1 MADLISIKLSGRAEK
16 PTLPAVLGSASRAAD
31 SQGDDFLPRDYLRET
46 GTFDVGSAAR
56 SIEGVATT
64 EYGARADE
72 VVVLELA
79 DGGTLITSA
88 GRLRDALARSRPD
101 WVADGEAIPFEKLR
115 AEGAAAQR
123 GFGDALGGLVSKV
136 FTLVAGEK
144 ADAIIEDALAALGL
158 KKAELGVSWA
168 GTRALMWAI
177 EKRLMQEPGRLY
189 RWVGASG
196 KATDLQPV
204 LLKDL
209 ESDAAD
215 NKPMLVFVH
224 GTGSNSLGSFG
235 DLRTGDRVLWAA
247 LEEQFG
253 DHIYA
258 FEHHTLSASPI
269 DNALELAAALPKGAQ
284 LNLVTHSRGGLVAD
298 LLCLQNFEAQI
309 DAYASPPNMPG
320 TGDGDPDGAE
330 AKKLRA
336 QLDEAYAEQ
345 RKKLRD
351 LAVLLRDKQFVVQ
364 RYVRVASPA
373 NGTKLASGN
382 FDVFLSG
389 LLTLIGQVPFFF
401 GSPFYAAFKRV
412 VIEVAKNRTKAHM
425 VPGIEAMLPD
435 SPLARLL
442 RDAPVQPGVAMAVI
456 AGDIQGGN
464 LLLRLGVLL
473 TDFLFFE
480 RDDNDLVVNTGAMLA
495 GIAAHANARVLF
507 DRSADVSHFRYF
519 ANVGTRS
526 ALRDWLVRDDLGA
539 LEAFQPLPSAADYA
553 AALQKASRDVLAAD
567 RPVVVLLPGVMG
579 SHLRAGAKDRV
590 WFDPLDIAAGG
601 LDKIAWG
608 KPGIEAEELFAMF
621 YGDLCARL
629 ADSHHVERF
638 AYDWRQPLD
647 VLGERLGEFLD
658 RLMKQTKQPIRL
670 VAHSMGGLVVRA
682 CIYKRRPVMDALMAR
697 DGARLLMLGTPHQ
710 GAHSMVENLLG
721 KGDTLR
727 TLVRLD
733 VKHSMQQVLD
743 IVAGFRGALQL
754 LPRPGFKD
762 MFQGQSD
769 GGGVYDYQTAKTWVD
784 FKPLV
789 KDFWFGNGQVGQPG
803 QDVLDAASWLW
814 AQDNKGA
821 PSLPAEY
828 EGKSSYIFGVA
839 RNTPCGVREEGGR
852 LRMVGTAHGD
862 GTVSWAS
869 GRIGGIGQFF
879 YMPTEHGDLAST
891 KEHFAALVELLTTGA
906 TARLSTTP
914 PATRAI
920 EAPLPVS
927 YDAGP
932 PVAEDPDMLGRLLL
946 GGSLRKRLPKPL
958 KRRLEV
964 RVMAKDLRFLTQPIL
979 VGHYERDPIAGPQRL
994 IDTELLDGELSQRHG
1009 LGLYA
1014 GPLGTASAVL
1024 RVPNE
1029 LERARGSL
1037 RGAVV
1042 TGLGPYDGGLSVS
1055 KLTEAVRAGT
1065 LRYLLHLADVLG
1077 KDEREVS
1084 LATLLL
1090 GYNSSA
1096 NFTVEGSIE
1105 ALVRGVMEANKR
1117 FFETTRLNIRVG
1129 RLDIVELY
1137 IDTAITAVYS
1147 LRRMESR
1154 LAALADQLQTQLV
1167 CHPALERGD
1176 GRRQRLF
1183 DAGAGSYW
1191 PRLIITAAKDAAPQ
1205 ANQATQA
1212 APAADAAPATV
1223 LADTLKFLYIG
1234 TRARAESQL
1243 HQRQPGL
1250 IERLVRQQI
1259 ASTVWNPDFG
1269 RMLFQLMVPHDFK
1282 DLGRQLQQVVLV
1294 VDETTANLPWELM
1307 LADDPTRDDDDTRP
1321 LALQM
1326 ASVRQLSSS
1335 HYRRQV
1341 RQSVERSAL
1350 VIGNPSTQ
1358 GFKEAFS
1365 VGETKY
1371 DQDPDNLPGAKAEA
1385 EAVAKLL
1392 AAMGYQVDSLTHGES
1407 ASNVLAALFRRPW
1420 RMLHISAHGIFG
1432 LRHADGRHRSGVLLS
1447 DGLLITAAEISS
1459 MEVVPDVVF
1468 LNCCHLGTV
1477 DVGRQGNKLAASIA
1491 RELIDNGVRC
1501 VLVAGWAVDD
1511 KGAQLFGETFYQE
1524 LLFRRRPFGE
1534 AVFQARTAVYNA
1546 NPNDITWGAFQ
1557 AYGDPAWRAE
1567 QPALGSAADNAQAFV
1582 SPEELLDEL
1591 SRIRAELARRSA
1603 LMTERDH
1610 RAQAAALEALL
1621 KKRCPPG
1628 WLHAPGL
1635 QSAIGATWFDLNQFD
1650 KARTALL
1657 AAVQTEDRE
1666 GTVPI
1671 HDIQKLANVEARLGE
1686 RQATAD
1692 ADPKPK
1698 DAKQL
1703 QRDGDPA
1710 PQGEAL
1716 IQVAINRLHTLDQ
1729 LLAAKGEPLYNPER
1743 SALIGSAYKRLASV
1757 KARDVLQAKQPAP
1770 RKAAAQAMRDALQRS
1785 TEAYARDEGK
1795 PGSGRFDSYLALNRL
1810 QLQALVAWPANGVA
1824 ANPAQGIDLARQCGL
1839 EAQARYAK
1847 EGDPWSA
1854 VMQSDAALTEALL
1867 DSSLGLAGEPG
1878 QTALDQLS
1886 ASYAATL
1893 ANLTLRPS
1901 QLDSVVTQ
1909 MELLSRFCDAL
1920 CLGGGDASLYR
1931 AASRLLE
1938 LRQRIRPGARPRS
1951 DRPPPPPAPAST
1963 GKPRPA
1969 AAKPRQKPT
1978 PVKAA
1983 VKRASRPKR

>member
-1 MADLISIKLSGRAEK
+1 MADHISIKLTGRAEE
-16 PTLPAVLGSASRAAD
+16 PALPAVLGSASRAAD
-31 SQGDDFLPRDYLRET
+31 GQGDDFLPRDYLRAT
-46 GTFDVGSAAR
+46 GTYDVGAAAR
-56 SIEGVATT
+56 SIEGSTAL
-64 EYGARADE
+64 ERDAQADE

-79 DGGTLITSA
+79 DGSTLITSA
-88 GRLRDALARSRPD
+88 ERLRDALARNRPD
-101 WVADGEAIPFEKLR
+101 WLGKDDPIPFEKLR
-115 AEGAAAQR
+115 AEGAGAQR
-123 GFGDALGGLVSKV
+123 GFGEAVGGLVSKV

-144 ADAIIEDALAALGL
+144 ADAIIEDALAELGL

-168 GTRALMWAI
+168 GTKALMWAI

-196 KATDLQPV
+196 KATDLQSV
-204 LLKDL
+204 KTEDL
-209 ESDAAD
+209 EPAAAD
-215 NKPMLVFVH
+215 KKPMLVFVH
-224 GTGSNSLGSFG
+224 GTGSSSLGSFG

-269 DNALELAAALPKGAQ
+269 DNALQLATALPKGAC

-298 LLCLQNFEAQI
+298 LLCLQNFEGQI
-309 DAYASPPNMPG
+309 DAYSRPANMPG
-320 TGDGDPDGAE
+320 TGDTDPDSAE
-330 AKKLRA
+330 ATSLRT
-336 QLDEAYAEQ
+336 QLDDAYGEQ

-435 SPLARLL
+435 SPIARLL

-495 GIAAHANARVLF
+495 GIAPHASARVLF

-526 ALRDWLVRDDLGA
+526 ALRDWLVRDDPLA
-539 LEAFQPLPSAADYA
+539 LEAFQPLPSPADYA
-553 AALQKASRDVLAAD
+553 AALAAAARDVLTTD

-601 LDKIAWG
+601 LGKIAWG
-608 KPGIEAEELFAMF
+608 KPGIEAEELFGMF

-629 ADSHHVERF
+629 AESHRVERF

-658 RLMKQTKQPIRL
+658 RLMKQTQQPIRL

-682 CIYKRRPVMDALMAR
+682 CIYRRRPVMDALMAR

-762 MFQGQSD
+762 MFQGQDD
-769 GGGVYDYQTAKTWVD
+769 GGSFYEYQKEKTWVD
-784 FKPLV
+784 FKPMV

-814 AQDNKGA
+814 AQDGTSTPA
-821 PSLPAEY
+821 LPAEY
-828 EGKSSYIFGVA
+828 EPKSSYIFGVA

-862 GTVSWAS
+862 GTVTWAS

-879 YMPTEHGDLAST
+879 YMPAEHGDLAST

-906 TARLSTTP
+906 TARLATTP
-914 PATRAI
+914 PAVRAI

-964 RVMAKDLRFLTQPIL
+964 RVQAKDLRFLTQPIL
-979 VGHYERDPIAGPQRL
+979 VGHFERDPIAGPQRL
-994 IDTELLDGELSQRHG
+994 IDTELLDGELTQRHS

-1077 KDEREVS
+1077 RDEREVS

-1105 ALVRGVMEANKR
+1105 ALVRGVMEANAR

-1167 CHPALERGD
+1167 CNPALERGE

-1191 PRLIITAAKDAAPQ
+1191 PRLIITAAKDPEPQ
-1205 ANQATQA
+1205 AT
-1212 APAADAAPATV
+1212 PAADAPPATV

-1234 TRARAESQL
+1234 QRARAESQL

-1282 DLGRQLQQVVLV
+1282 DLGRQLEQVVLV

-1307 LADDPTRDDDDTRP
+1307 LADDLTRDDDDTRP

-1326 ASVRQLSSS
+1326 AAVRQLASGQ
-1335 HYRRQV
+1335 YRRQV

-1350 VIGNPSTQ
+1350 VIGNPSTK

-1365 VGETKY
+1365 IGETKY
-1371 DQDPDNLPGAKAEA
+1371 AEDPADLPGAKTEA

-1392 AAMGYQVDSLTHGES
+1392 AAMGYQVTSLTYGES
-1407 ASNVLAALFRRPW
+1407 AANVLAALFRRPW

-1447 DGLLITAAEISS
+1447 DGLLITAAEIGS

-1524 LLFRRRPFGE
+1524 LLLRRRPFGE

-1546 NPNDITWGAFQ
+1546 KASDITWGAFQ

-1567 QPALGSAADNAQAFV
+1567 PRALGSAADDAQAFA

-1635 QSAIGATWFDLNQFD
+1635 QSAIGATWFDLGQFD

-1657 AAVQTEDRE
+1657 AAVQAEDRE

-1671 HDIQKLANVEARLGE
+1671 HDIEKLANVEARLGE
-1686 RQATAD
+1686 RQATAE
-1692 ADPKPK
+1692 ADPK
-1698 DAKQL
+1698 AKKPQG
-1703 QRDGDPA
+1703 GDTA

-1716 IQVAINRLHTLDQ
+1716 IRLAIDRLHTLDL
-1729 LLAAKGEPLYNPER
+1729 LLAAKGDPLHNPER

-1757 KARDVLQAKQPAP
+1757 KARDVLRAEQAGP
-1770 RKAAAQAMRDALQRS
+1770 RNDAAEAMRDALKRS

-1810 QLQALVAWPANGVA
+1810 QLQALVAWPADGVA
-1824 ANPAQGIDLARQCGL
+1824 ADPAEGVDLAQQCRL
-1839 EAQARYAK
+1839 EAQARYAS

-1867 DSSLGLAGEPG
+1867 NSSLGLAGDAG
-1878 QTALDQLS
+1878 QAAIDKLS

-1909 MELLSRFCDAL
+1909 MELLSRFGDAL
-1920 CLGGGDASLYR
+1920 WLGGSDVSLYR

-1938 LRQRIRPGARPRS
+1938 LRERIRPGARPRG
-1951 DRPPPPPAPAST
+1951 DRPPPAAGSAA
-1963 GKPRPA
+1963 KPRPA
-1969 AAKPRQKPT
+1969 AAKPRKKPT
-1978 PVKAA
+1978 PAKAA
-1983 VKRASRPKR
+1983 VKRARRPKR

>member
-1 MADLISIKLSGRAEK
+1 
-16 PTLPAVLGSASRAAD
+16 
-31 SQGDDFLPRDYLRET
+31 
-46 GTFDVGSAAR
+46 
-56 SIEGVATT
+56 
-64 EYGARADE
+64 
-72 VVVLELA
+72 VLELA
-79 DGGTLITSA
+79 DGSTLITSA
-88 GRLRDALARSRPD
+88 ERLRDALARNRPD
-101 WVADGEAIPFEKLR
+101 WLGEGDAIPFEKLR
-115 AEGAAAQR
+115 AEGAGAQR
-123 GFGDALGGLVSKV
+123 GFGEAVGGLVSKV

-144 ADAIIEDALAALGL
+144 ADDIIKEALAEFGL
-158 KKAELGVSWA
+158 KNAELGVSWA
-168 GTRALMWAI
+168 GTKALMWAI
-177 EKRLMQEPGRLY
+177 EKRLMKEPGQLY
-189 RWVGASG
+189 RWVGAGG

-204 LLKDL
+204 QAKEL
-209 ESDAAD
+209 EPAAAD
-215 NKPMLVFVH
+215 KKPMLVFVH

-258 FEHHTLSASPI
+258 FEHRTLSESPI
-269 DNALELAAALPKGAQ
+269 DNALELAKALPKGAH

-298 LLCLQNFEAQI
+298 LLCLKDFETQI
-309 DAYASPPNMPG
+309 DAFDRPGKTPVSRAGDAG
-320 TGDGDPDGAE
+320 TGDTDPGSDE
-330 AKKLRA
+330 FEDLHR

-345 RKKLRD
+345 RERLRD
-351 LAVLLRDKQFVVQ
+351 LAALLRDKQFVVQ
-364 RYVRVASPA
+364 RYVRIASPA

-435 SPLARLL
+435 SPTARLL
-442 RDAPVQPGVAMAVI
+442 LDAPVQPGVAMAVI

-495 GIAAHANARVLF
+495 GIAPRANARVLF
-507 DRSADVSHFRYF
+507 DRGADVSHFRYF

-526 ALRDWLVRDDLGA
+526 ALRDWLVRDDPAA
-539 LEAFQPLPSAADYA
+539 LEAFQPLPGPADYA
-553 AALQKASRDVLAAD
+553 AALAAATRDVLATD

-579 SHLRAGAKDRV
+579 SHLRAGGKDRV

-608 KPGIEAEELFAMF
+608 KPGIEAEELFGTF
-621 YGDLCARL
+621 YGELCERL
-629 ADSHHVERF
+629 ADSHRVERF

-658 RLMKQTKQPIRL
+658 RLMKQTSQPIRL

-682 CIYKRRPVMDALMAR
+682 CIYRRRPVMDALMAR

-733 VKHSMQQVLD
+733 VKHSMKEVLQ

-754 LPRPGFKD
+754 LPRRGFKD

-769 GGGVYDYQTAKTWVD
+769 GGAVFDYQQAQTWVD
-784 FKPLV
+784 FKPKV
-789 KDFWFGNGQVGQPG
+789 KDFWFGNGQVGEPG

-814 AQDNKGA
+814 TQDGSST

-828 EGKSSYIFGVA
+828 EAKSSYIFGVA

-879 YMPTEHGDLAST
+879 YMPAEHGDLAST
-891 KEHFAALVELLTTGA
+891 KEHFPALVELLTTGA
-906 TARLSTTP
+906 TARLATTP

-920 EAPLPVS
+920 EAPQPVS

-932 PVAEDPDMLGRLLL
+932 PVADDPDMLARSLL
-946 GGSLRKRLPKPL
+946 GGSQRKRLPKPR

-964 RVMAKDLRFLTQPIL
+964 RVQAKDLRFLTQPIL

-994 IDTELLDGELSQRHG
+994 IDSELLDGELSQRHS

-1077 KDEREVS
+1077 RDEREVS

-1105 ALVRGVMEANKR
+1105 ALVRGVMEANAR

-1167 CHPALERGD
+1167 CNPALERGE

-1191 PRLIITAAKDAAPQ
+1191 PRLIITAADGPEPQ
-1205 ANQATQA
+1205 S

-1234 TRARAESQL
+1234 QRARAESQL

-1259 ASTVWNPDFG
+1259 ASTVWNEDFG

-1282 DLGRQLQQVVLV
+1282 DLGRQLEQVVLV

-1307 LADDPTRDDDDTRP
+1307 LADDLTRDDDDTRP

-1326 ASVRQLSSS
+1326 AAVRQLSSAQ
-1335 HYRRQV
+1335 YRRQV
-1341 RQSVERSAL
+1341 RQSIERSAL
-1350 VIGNPSTQ
+1350 VIGNPSTK

-1365 VGETKY
+1365 IGETRY
-1371 DQDPDNLPGAKAEA
+1371 AEDPADLPGAKAEA

-1392 AAMGYQVDSLTHGES
+1392 AAMGYQVTSLTYGES
-1407 ASNVLAALFRRPW
+1407 ASNVLAALFHRPW

-1447 DGLLITAAEISS
+1447 DGLLITAAEIGS

-1501 VLVAGWAVDD
+1501 VVVAGWAVDD

-1524 LLFRRRPFGE
+1524 LLLRRRPFGE
-1534 AVFQARTAVYNA
+1534 AVFKARHAVYNA
-1546 NPNDITWGAFQ
+1546 KPSDITWGAFQ

-1567 QPALGSAADNAQAFV
+1567 PRALGSAGDDAQTFA

-1591 SRIRAELARRSA
+1591 SRIRAELSRRSA
-1603 LMTERDH
+1603 LMTERDL

-1621 KKRCPPG
+1621 KKRCQPG
-1628 WLHAPGL
+1628 WLHTPGL
-1635 QSAIGATWFDLNQFD
+1635 QSAIGAAWFDLGQFD

-1657 AAVQTEDRE
+1657 AAVQAEDRE

-1671 HDIQKLANVEARLGE
+1671 HDIEKLANVEARLGE
-1686 RQATAD
+1686 REATAE
-1692 ADPKPK
+1692 ADPK
-1698 DAKQL
+1698 AKNAKKPPS
-1703 QRDGDPA
+1703 GDSE
-1710 PQGEAL
+1710 PQGEARIRL
-1716 IQVAINRLHTLDQ
+1716 AIDRLHMLDQ
-1729 LLAAKGEPLYNPER
+1729 LLAAKGGPLPNPER
-1743 SALIGSAYKRLASV
+1743 SALLGGAYKRLASV
-1757 KARDVLQAKQPAP
+1757 NALAVLQAGQPGP
-1770 RKAAAQAMRDALQRS
+1770 RDTAAQAMRDALQRS
-1785 TEAYARDEGK
+1785 TAAYARDEGQ

-1810 QLQALVAWPANGVA
+1810 ALQALVDWPADGVA
-1824 ANPAQGIDLARQCGL
+1824 ADPAAGVDLARQCRL

-1854 VMQSDAALTEALL
+1854 VMQSDAAMTEALL
-1867 DSSLGLAGEPG
+1867 DGSLGLAGDAG
-1878 QTALDQLS
+1878 QAALEKL
-1886 ASYAATL
+1886 ATSYAATL

-1909 MELLSRFCDAL
+1909 MELLSRFGDAL
-1920 CLGGGDASLYR
+1920 WLGGGDASLYR

-1938 LRQRIRPGARPRS
+1938 LRQRIRPGARPRG
-1951 DRPPPPPAPAST
+1951 DRPPAPAAAAARKAGPARPAPSVNAAKAAKAVR
-1963 GKPRPA
+1963 KPRKTA
-1969 AAKPRQKPT
+1969 RSA
-1978 PVKAA
+1978 
-1983 VKRASRPKR
+1983 RA

>member
-1 MADLISIKLSGRAEK
+1 MADLIPIKLTGRAEESA
-16 PTLPAVLGSASRAAD
+16 LPAVLGSASRAAD
-31 SQGDDFLPRDYLRET
+31 HQSDDFLPRGYLRAT
-46 GTFDVGSAAR
+46 GTYDVGAAAR
-56 SIEGVATT
+56 SIEGTVAM
-64 EYGARADE
+64 EYGARPDE

-79 DGGTLITSA
+79 DGSTLITSA
-88 GRLRDALARSRPD
+88 ERLRDALARSHPD
-101 WVADGEAIPFEKLR
+101 WLGVDDPIPLEKLR
-115 AEGAAAQR
+115 AEGAGAQR

-136 FTLVAGEK
+136 FTLVVGEK
-144 ADAIIEDALAALGL
+144 ADVIIEDALADFGL
-158 KKAELGVSWA
+158 KQAELGVSWA
-168 GTRALMWAI
+168 GTKALMWAI

-196 KATDLQPV
+196 TATDLQSV
-204 LLKDL
+204 NTEDL
-209 ESDAAD
+209 EPAAVD
-215 NKPMLVFVH
+215 KKPMLVFVH
-224 GTGSNSLGSFG
+224 GTGSSSLGSFG

-269 DNALELAAALPKGAQ
+269 DNALQLAAALPKGAC

-309 DAYASPPNMPG
+309 DAYSRPANMPG
-320 TGDGDPDGAE
+320 TGDADPDSAE
-330 AKKLRA
+330 AKRLRT
-336 QLDEAYAEQ
+336 QLDDAYTEQ

-351 LAVLLRDKQFVVQ
+351 LAVLLREKQFVVQ

-435 SPLARLL
+435 SPIAQLL
-442 RDAPVQPGVAMAVI
+442 RDAPVQPDVTMAVI

-464 LLLRLGVLL
+464 LLMRLGVLL

-495 GIAAHANARVLF
+495 GIAPHASARVLF

-526 ALRDWLVRDDLGA
+526 ALRDWLVRDDPAA
-539 LEAFQPLPSAADYA
+539 LEAFQPLPSPADYA
-553 AALQKASRDVLAAD
+553 AALQKASRDAQATD

-608 KPGIEAEELFAMF
+608 KPGIEAEELFGMF
-621 YGDLCARL
+621 YGDLCDRL
-629 ADSHHVERF
+629 TDSHRVERF

-647 VLGERLGEFLD
+647 VLGERLGEFLA
-658 RLMKQTKQPIRL
+658 RLMKQTEQPIRL

-682 CIYKRRPVMDALMAR
+682 CIYRRRPVMDALMAR

-762 MFQGQSD
+762 MFQGQND
-769 GGGVYDYQTAKTWVD
+769 GGGIYEYQKANTWVD
-784 FKPLV
+784 FKPKV

-814 AQDNKGA
+814 AQDGTST
-821 PSLPAEY
+821 PSLPAEF
-828 EGKSSYIFGVA
+828 EAKCSYIFGVA
-839 RNTPCGVREEGGR
+839 RNTPCGVREQAGR

-862 GTVSWAS
+862 GTVTWAS

-879 YMPTEHGDLAST
+879 YMPAEHGDLAST
-891 KEHFAALVELLTTGA
+891 KEYFPALVELLTTGA
-906 TARLSTTP
+906 TSRLATTP

-920 EAPLPVS
+920 EAPQPVC

-932 PVAEDPDMLGRLLL
+932 PVAEDPDMLGRSLL
-946 GGSLRKRLPKPL
+946 GGSQRKRLPKPR

-964 RVMAKDLRFLTQPIL
+964 RVQAKDLRFLTQPIL

-994 IDTELLDGELSQRHG
+994 IDTELLDGELSQRHS

-1042 TGLGPYDGGLSVS
+1042 TGLGPYDGGLSVTS
-1055 KLTEAVRAGT
+1055 LTEAVRAGT
-1065 LRYLLHLADVLG
+1065 LRYLLHVADVLG
-1077 KDEREVS
+1077 RDEREVS

-1096 NFTVEGSIE
+1096 NFTLEGSIE
-1105 ALVRGVMEANKR
+1105 ALVRGVMEANQR
-1117 FFETTRLNIRVG
+1117 FFETTRLNILVG

-1154 LAALADQLQTQLV
+1154 LAALADQLQTHLV
-1167 CHPALERGD
+1167 CHPALERGE

-1183 DAGAGSYW
+1183 DAGVGSYW
-1191 PRLIITAAKDAAPQ
+1191 PRLIVTAAKCPEPQ
-1205 ANQATQA
+1205 A
-1212 APAADAAPATV
+1212 ADAGPTPNAAPATV
-1223 LADTLKFLYIG
+1223 LADMLKFLYVG
-1234 TRARAESQL
+1234 QRARAESLL

-1269 RMLFQLMVPHDFK
+1269 RVLFQLMVPHDFK
-1282 DLGRQLQQVVLV
+1282 DLGRQLEQVVLV
-1294 VDETTANLPWELM
+1294 LDETTANLPWELM
-1307 LADDPTRDDDDTRP
+1307 LADDPSRDDDDTRP

-1326 ASVRQLSSS
+1326 ASVRQLASAQ
-1335 HYRRQV
+1335 YRRQV

-1350 VIGNPSTQ
+1350 VIGNPSTK

-1371 DQDPDNLPGAKAEA
+1371 DEDPADLPGAKAEA
-1385 EAVAKLL
+1385 NAVAELL
-1392 AAMGYQVDSLTHGES
+1392 EAMGYQVTRLIYGES
-1407 ASNVLAALFRRPW
+1407 AANVLASLFHRPW
-1420 RMLHISAHGIFG
+1420 RMLHISAHGVFG
-1432 LRHADGRHRSGVLLS
+1432 LRHIDGRYRSGVLLS
-1447 DGLLITAAEISS
+1447 DGLLITAAEIGS

-1477 DVGRQGNKLAASIA
+1477 DAGQQGNKLAASIA

-1524 LLFRRRPFGE
+1524 LLLRRRPFGE
-1534 AVFQARTAVYNA
+1534 AVFEARKAVYAA
-1546 NPNDITWGAFQ
+1546 NPADITWGAFQ

-1567 QPALGSAADNAQAFV
+1567 PIALGAVGGNAQTFA

-1591 SRIRAELARRSA
+1591 ARTRAELSRRSA

-1610 RAQAAALEALL
+1610 RAQAAALESLL

-1628 WLHAPGL
+1628 WLHTPGL
-1635 QSAIGATWFDLNQFD
+1635 QSAIGATWFDLGQFD
-1650 KARTALL
+1650 KARSALL
-1657 AAVQTEDRE
+1657 AAVQAEDRE

-1686 RQATAD
+1686 RQATAETDSKAKKPQGND
-1692 ADPKPK
+1692 ATP
-1698 DAKQL
+1698 
-1703 QRDGDPA
+1703 R
-1710 PQGEAL
+1710 GEAL
-1716 IQVAINRLHTLDQ
+1716 IRLAIDRLEMLDP
-1729 LLAAKGEPLYNPER
+1729 LLAAKGDPLYNPER

-1757 KARDVLQAKQPAP
+1757 KACDVLRAKQSGT
-1770 RKAAAQAMRDALQRS
+1770 RKVAAGAMRDALQRS
-1785 TEAYARDEGK
+1785 TKAYARDEGK

-1810 QLQALVAWPANGVA
+1810 QLQALVTWPKDGEA
-1824 ANPAQGIDLARQCGL
+1824 AADPAEGIDLVHQCRL
-1839 EAQARYAK
+1839 EAQARYAD

-1854 VMQSDAALTEALL
+1854 VMQSEAALTEALL
-1867 DSSLGLAGEPG
+1867 NGSLGLAGDAG
-1878 QTALDQLS
+1878 QAAIDKLS

-1909 MELLSRFCDAL
+1909 MELLSRFGDAL
-1920 CLGGGDASLYR
+1920 WLGGGDASLYR

-1938 LRQRIRPGARPRS
+1938 LRERIRPGARPRS
-1951 DRPPPPPAPAST
+1951 DRPAPPSVASV
-1963 GKPRPA
+1963 GKPKSA
-1969 AAKPRQKPT
+1969 AAKPRKKSGPA
-1978 PVKAA
+1978 KAA
-1983 VKRASRPKR
+1983 VKRVRRPKR